1 MYLKRNVRYTTRT
14 TQPAINKDYMD
25 IDLIIKNNGDFRGK
39 RSSANQKFIFSNK
52 SKHGDIRIPDSH
64 NTNDSKFNL
73 LNKNR
78 NCSNFNNSNTKSKHN
93 AKKNKTR
100 RSKRQKEISNVEQT
114 ENSEEPEFSFEE
126 LQEIYDKELNYLESS
141 TKEEESQLITP
152 NVNNYENTLNTLEY
166 NPNEET
172 V

>member
-1 MYLKRNVRYTTRT
+1 
-14 TQPAINKDYMD
+14 MD

-39 RSSANQKFIFSNK
+39 RSSANQKSIFTNK

>member
-1 MYLKRNVRYTTRT
+1 
-14 TQPAINKDYMD
+14 MD

-39 RSSANQKFIFSNK
+39 RSSANQKSIFTNK

-78 NCSNFNNSNTKSKHN
+78 NCTNFNNSNTKSKHN
-93 AKKNKTR
+93 TKKKKKKTR
-100 RSKRQKEISNVEQT
+100 RFKRQKEIFNVEQT

-126 LQEIYDKELNYLESS
+126 LMEI
-141 TKEEESQLITP
+141 
-152 NVNNYENTLNTLEY
+152 
-166 NPNEET
+166 
-172 V
+172 